1 MRSRLLV
8 TAFALALTGIVA
20 SCDDEE
26 ITGIDENFE
35 EDATWEAVL
44 NGANETPAITTSAT
58 GRAWLVDRGNTIDF
72 YMEYSGLTS
81 NTTNA
86 HIHRGAAG
94 VAGGTMVQLPYVNGA
109 TSGVA
114 VLTIDM
120 TRIANTPAAN
130 DVAPLETGSQSAA
143 DFRALLNSGG
153 AYVNIHSA
161 NNPSGE
167 IRGQIVPR

>member
-8 TAFALALTGIVA
+8 TAFALAVTGLVA
-20 SCDDEE
+20 SCDDED

-44 NGANETPAITTSAT
+44 NGANETPAVTTPAT

-120 TRIANTPAAN
+120 TRLVGGVN
-130 DVAPLETGSQSAA
+130 DVAPLETGNQSAA

-153 AYVNIHSA
+153 AYVNVHSA
-161 NNPSGE
+161 NNTGGE

>member
-120 TRIANTPAAN
+120 TRLVAGAN
-130 DVAPLETGSQSAA
+130 DVAPLENGNQSAA

-153 AYVNIHSA
+153 AYVNVHSA
-161 NNPSGE
+161 NHTGGE

>member
-1 MRSRLLV
+1 M
-8 TAFALALTGIVA
+8 
-20 SCDDEE
+20 
-26 ITGIDENFE
+26 
-35 EDATWEAVL
+35 
-44 NGANETPAITTSAT
+44 
-58 GRAWLVDRGNTIDF
+58 VDRGNTIDF

-94 VAGGTMVQLPYVNGA
+94 VPGGTMVQLPYVNGA

-120 TRIANTPAAN
+120 TRLVNGVN
-130 DVAPLETGSQSAA
+130 DVAPLETGNQSAA

-153 AYVNIHSA
+153 AYVNVHSA
-161 NNPSGE
+161 NHGGGE
-167 IRGQIVPR
+167 SRGQIGPR